1 MAGFND
7 VAVTVDNL
15 REVVQAIRKA
25 DAEIAKGLRRTFR
38 QEIGNPILA
47 QVRAEAPGKLP
58 MRRLRGSGRLAQVP
72 PTVYKLSVDNDRVG
86 ISITK
91 ARSGQPGQIARIF
104 EIGSARNRYGII
116 RHPLFGNRNYW
127 YQMRFRPV
135 LRPILERNR
144 DFAQT
149 RLVDAVNDAARRANI
164 KVKAK
169 G

>member
-58 MRRLRGSGRLAQVP
+58 NRRKSVP

-91 ARSGQPGQIARIF
+91 AASGQPGQIARIF

-127 YQMRFRPV
+127 YHMRFRPV

-144 DFAQT
+144 DFAQNK
-149 RLVDAVNDAARRANI
+149 LVDAVTDAARRANI